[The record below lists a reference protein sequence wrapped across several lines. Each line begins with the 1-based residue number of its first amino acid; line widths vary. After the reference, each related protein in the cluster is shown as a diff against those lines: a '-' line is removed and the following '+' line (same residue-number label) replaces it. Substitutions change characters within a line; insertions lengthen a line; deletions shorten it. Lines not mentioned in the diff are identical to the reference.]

1 MEVARAN
8 THEPKLLLWIKGNF
22 VSQRQS
28 DPRQLLARGRR
39 RGWCLT
45 SRKHVK
51 LAVFGFRTAVRAI
64 LDSLRKATNVFS
76 ARRRIIGSVS
86 ASNTSRS
93 NVSSADIDQVGRLGT
108 NGFSSIPIANSYRR
122 CPWRPKCVL
131 RECVP
136 GSLRPNVTQAFDASP
151 PLPCELLE
159 CVRQAWA

>member
-1 MEVARAN
+1 MEVARAS

-51 LAVFGFRTAVRAI
+51 LAVFGFRSAVRAI

-86 ASNTSRS
+86 ASNTSGEPDSRAFRFRPETYPFRDGLVCTWRGSRPSHRLATPRFRS
-93 NVSSADIDQVGRLGT
+93 DGRLPVSYPSV
-108 NGFSSIPIANSYRR
+108 NSIELAETSLHEATD
-122 CPWRPKCVL
+122 CPW
-131 RECVP
+131 
-136 GSLRPNVTQAFDASP
+136 
-151 PLPCELLE
+151 
-159 CVRQAWA
+159 